1 MYVELTKL
9 IYVNNYITEKAATKR
24 RKLYFLIKEIKK
36 IFFFSVNS
44 TEKIFNT
51 NFVLDG
57 EGVLRATYNKGIF
70 LAWILPGDSIMIG
83 YLPSVRLQY
92 CKEY

>member
-1 MYVELTKL
+1 
-9 IYVNNYITEKAATKR
+9 
-24 RKLYFLIKEIKK
+24 
-36 IFFFSVNS
+36 VNS

-70 LAWILPGDSIMIG
+70 LTVILPGNSIMNG

-92 CKEY
+92 CNEH